1 MEKDNGIDKLFKDG
15 LHDPEIPFNELDW
28 AKMEQKLDAQGKKK
42 VIPFW
47 LLAASGIAAAL
58 VVGLFWYFADS
69 NKTIKEDPKKIE
81 IAGPKPQKPVNNNSV
96 IIGTDTASVVKATPE
111 PAERSVEPTV
121 VTPVVTSVKNVGK
134 NYVKTPKV
142 IDNSQELVSAPD
154 TVIVKEQK
162 KQELI
167 AEVVTPVVTP
177 KTEDKPLLVSIDSPL
192 TDKPI
197 EKSTDKKAEVLA
209 QTNKPVVNS
218 GLPDHTKLTLSIMAA
233 PDISNAK
240 LNVDT
245 KISSNIGVLA
255 TYAIT
260 NKISVTT
267 GAIYSRKLYNYGG
280 IGSAGTAYLKNAWQV
295 NADCIVLDVPF
306 NVNYTFLKRRN
317 YSIGVN
323 SGLSSYF
330 MLNEKYK
337 YITGPQGGTQK
348 ISELEI
354 KNQNQHIFGVANLSL
369 SFERRITNTLS
380 FGVQPF
386 VKLPLTG
393 IGNGNA
399 RLKSTGVAFSLNL
412 GLFPKSGGKK

>member
-1 MEKDNGIDKLFKDG
+1 MEKDNGIDKLFRDG
-15 LHDPEIPFNELDW
+15 LNDPEIPFNELDW
-28 AKMEQKLDAQGKKK
+28 AKMEQKLDGRAKKR

-47 LLAASGIAAAL
+47 LFAASGIAAAL
-58 VVGLFWYFADS
+58 IVGLFWYFS
-69 NKTIKEDPKKIE
+69 GSEKIVKEPKKVE
-81 IAGPKPQKPVNNNSV
+81 IVESKKEEPKNNKPSV
-96 IIGTDTASVVKATPE
+96 IGTDTSIVVKTNEAPI
-111 PAERSVEPTV
+111 VEPPIEL
-121 VTPVVTSVKNVGK
+121 PVKHIDQG
-134 NYVKTPKV
+134 YVKTPEV
-142 IDNSQELVSAPD
+142 INRDQDLINTPD
-154 TVIVKEQK
+154 TGSVKENK

-167 AEVVTPVVTP
+167 AEVVTP
-177 KTEDKPLLVSIDSPL
+177 KTEDKQITVPADSLAP
-192 TDKPI
+192 
-197 EKSTDKKAEVLA
+197 DKKSEVLVHNNEPA
-209 QTNKPVVNS
+209 
-218 GLPDHTKLTLSIMAA
+218 TKIAGKRSALTLSIMAA
-233 PDISNAK
+233 PDISSSN

-260 NKISVTT
+260 DKISVTT
-267 GAIYSRKLYNYGG
+267 GAVYSRKLYNYGG
-280 IGSAGTAYLKNAWQV
+280 VGSAGTAYMKNAWQV
-295 NADCIVLDVPF
+295 NADCIVLDVPL

-317 YSIGVN
+317 FSVGVN

-348 ISELEI
+348 ITELEI

-369 SFERRITNTLS
+369 SFERRITNSLS

-386 VKLPLTG
+386 IKLPLTG

-412 GLFPKSGGKK
+412 GLFPKSGRK

>member
-28 AKMEQKLDAQGKKK
+28 AKMEQKLDAQGKKRA
-42 VIPFW
+42 IPFW
-47 LLAASGIAAAL
+47 LFATSGIAAAL
-58 VVGLFWYFADS
+58 VVGLFWYFASSD
-69 NKTIKEDPKKIE
+69 KTIKEDPKKVE
-81 IAGPKPQKPVNNNSV
+81 IVNANPVVN
-96 IIGTDTASVVKATPE
+96 GTDTSSVVKATSE
-111 PAERSVEPTV
+111 PAERSVESTV
-121 VTPVVTSVKNVGK
+121 VTPIETPVKNIDQ
-134 NYVKTPKV
+134 NYVKTPRV
-142 IDNSQELVSAPD
+142 IDNSQERVSTPD
-154 TVIVKEQK
+154 TAIIKEQK

-167 AEVVTPVVTP
+167 AEVVTPAVTP
-177 KTEDKPLLVSIDSPL
+177 KTEDKPFLAAIDSPL
-192 TDKPI
+192 ADKPT
-197 EKSTDKKAEVLA
+197 EKSTGKK
-209 QTNKPVVNS
+209 T
-218 GLPDHTKLTLSIMAA
+218 TKLTLSIMAA

-240 LNVDT
+240 LNIDT

-260 NKISVTT
+260 NKISATT

-280 IGSAGTAYLKNAWQV
+280 IGSSGTAYLKNAWQV
-295 NADCIVLDVPF
+295 NADCIVLDVPL

-317 YSIGVN
+317 YSIGIN

-337 YITGPQGGTQK
+337 YITEPPGGTQK
-348 ISELEI
+348 VSELEI

-399 RLKSTGVAFSLNL
+399 RLKSTGIAFSLNL
-412 GLFPKSGGKK
+412 GLFSESGGKK

>member
-28 AKMEQKLDAQGKKK
+28 AKMEQKLDAQGKKR

-47 LLAASGIAAAL
+47 LFATSGIAAAL

-69 NKTIKEDPKKIE
+69 NKTIKQDPKKVE
-81 IAGPKPQKPVNNNSV
+81 IADSKPQKPVNNNAVV
-96 IIGTDTASVVKATPE
+96 IINDTGSVAKATPKSIDRS
-111 PAERSVEPTV
+111 AESIVEKSVELPG
-121 VTPVVTSVKNVGK
+121 KNIDK
-134 NYVKTPKV
+134 NYVKAPKV
-142 IDNSQELVSAPD
+142 TDHSEESIVSLD
-154 TVIVKEQK
+154 TNIVKEQK
-162 KQELI
+162 KQELM
-167 AEVVTPVVTP
+167 AEVITP
-177 KTEDKPLLVSIDSPL
+177 KTEYKQPVVAPDTTLAVKP
-192 TDKPI
+192 TDNPAA
-197 EKSTDKKAEVLA
+197 KKTEVLA
-209 QTNKPVVNS
+209 QIKKPVVKADLS
-218 GLPDHTKLTLSIMAA
+218 AHTRLTISIMAA

-245 KISSNIGVLA
+245 KISSNIGILA
-255 TYAIT
+255 TYALT
-260 NKISVTT
+260 DKISVTS
-267 GAIYSRKLYNYGG
+267 GAVYSRKLYNYGG
-280 IGSAGTAYLKNAWQV
+280 IGSAGTAYIKNAWQV
-295 NADCIVLDVPF
+295 NADCIVLDVPL
-306 NVNYTFLKRRN
+306 NVNYTLLKRRN

-348 ISELEI
+348 VSELEI

-386 VKLPLTG
+386 VKLPLSG

-399 RLKSTGVAFSLNL
+399 RLRSTGVAFSLNL
-412 GLFPKSGGKK
+412 GLFPKSVSKK

>member
-1 MEKDNGIDKLFKDG
+1 MEKGNGIDKLFKDG

-28 AKMEQKLDAQGKKK
+28 TKMEQKLDAQGKKRA
-42 VIPFW
+42 IPFW
-47 LLAASGIAAAL
+47 LFATSGIAAAL
-58 VVGLFWYFADS
+58 VVGLFWFFAGSDKNIKEPKKVEIADS
-69 NKTIKEDPKKIE
+69 KSL
-81 IAGPKPQKPVNNNSV
+81 KPANNNSV
-96 IIGTDTASVVKATPE
+96 VTGTDTGSVVKATPE
-111 PAERSVEPTV
+111 TIERSVESPVKSTV
-121 VTPVVTSVKNVGK
+121 GSPVKNIDN
-134 NYVKTPKV
+134 NYVKAPRAV
-142 IDNSQELVSAPD
+142 DYNQEPVSTPD
-154 TVIVKEQK
+154 TTIIKEQK
-162 KQELI
+162 KEELI
-167 AEVVTPVVTP
+167 AEVVAP
-177 KTEDKPLLVSIDSPL
+177 KTEDKQPVVMPDSSL
-192 TDKPI
+192 KDKPA
-197 EKSTDKKAEVLA
+197 DKKTEVLA
-209 QTNKPVVNS
+209 QTNKPAITTS
-218 GLPDHTKLTLSIMAA
+218 FSDRKKLTLSIMAA

-255 TYAIT
+255 TYALT

-267 GAIYSRKLYNYGG
+267 GAVYSRKLYNYGG
-280 IGSAGTAYLKNAWQV
+280 IGSAGTAYMKNAWQV
-295 NADCIVLDVPF
+295 DADCIVLDVPL

-337 YITGPQGGTQK
+337 YITGPQGGPQK
-348 ISELEI
+348 LSELEI

-412 GLFPKSGGKK
+412 GLFPKSGSKK